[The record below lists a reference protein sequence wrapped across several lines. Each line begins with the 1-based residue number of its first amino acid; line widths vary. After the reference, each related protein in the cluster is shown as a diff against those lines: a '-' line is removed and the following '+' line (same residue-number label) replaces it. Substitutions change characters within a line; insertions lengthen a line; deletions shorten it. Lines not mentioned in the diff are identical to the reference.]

1 MSMRYDA
8 IVVGAGTAGA
18 ILAARLSEDSQ
29 RSVLLLEAGP
39 DYPDLERLPEEVK
52 FGGYMETHTPQLR
65 GPGGHPMV
73 LLTSDYNWKLT
84 ARATPTAPPMPV
96 ARGKVTGGSS
106 AINRAGFHRGT
117 PQDYDAWASQG
128 NDQWSFERVLTYFR
142 KIETDPDFHDDFH
155 GTDGPIV
162 IDRARPENRDALQS
176 ALYNAGRAAGF
187 PDCPDQNHPDATGVG
202 PGCRNLA
209 RGIRLSTAL
218 TYLDPARHRLN
229 LTIRPNCTVHSILFD
244 GKRATGVRVESG
256 GETFSVSGD
265 EIILSGGAVAS
276 PQLLMLS
283 GIGPADHLKSLGIPV
298 LQDLPGVGQN
308 LKDHPKV
315 WLTWHNRTNQRFSGA
330 GGVALRF
337 SAPDSSFRNDL
348 LISMDSFAY
357 PRANPLVTD
366 DIHRKGDE
374 VGLPRVEMAV
384 AVTRPLSSGEVRLTS
399 TDPTVQPY
407 LDYNYLAD
415 SYDLQRMRHGVY
427 QALQL
432 AEHADF
438 RQLIGDRI
446 EPTEADLA
454 SEGSLD
460 AWMLREATTYSHIS
474 CTCKMGPA
482 SDHMAVV
489 DQSGKVRGIDGLRVA
504 DASIMPDLV
513 AAAINPTVM
522 VIGEHIADLVRQ
534 G

>member
-1 MSMRYDA
+1 MAMRYDS

-18 ILAARLSEDSQ
+18 ILAARLSEDPQ

-39 DYPDLERLPEEVK
+39 DYPDLDRLPDDVK
-52 FGGYMETHTPQLR
+52 FGGYMQTHTPQLR

-73 LLTSDYNWKLT
+73 LLTSENNWQLT
-84 ARATPTAPPMPV
+84 ARATATAPPMPV
-96 ARGKVTGGSS
+96 ARGKITGGSS

-128 NDQWSFERVLTYFR
+128 NDQWSFQQLLPYFR
-142 KIETDPDFHDDFH
+142 MIETDPDFHDDFH
-155 GTDGPIV
+155 GTEGPII
-162 IDRARPENRDALQS
+162 IDRARPENRDPVQA
-176 ALYNAGRAAGF
+176 ALYASGRAAGF

-218 TYLDPARHRLN
+218 THLDPARHRLN
-229 LTIRPNCTVHSILFD
+229 LTIRPKCTVHSILFD
-244 GKRATGVRVESG
+244 GKRATGVLVESG
-256 GETFSVSGD
+256 GETFSVHGD

-298 LQDLPGVGQN
+298 LHDLPGVGQN

-315 WLTWHNRTNQRFSGA
+315 WVTWENRENQRFSGA

-337 SAPDSSFRNDL
+337 TAPSSPFKNDL

-357 PRANPLVTD
+357 PRANPLLTD
-366 DIHRKGDE
+366 DIHRTGDE

-384 AVTRPLSSGEVRLTS
+384 AVTRPASSGELRLTS
-399 TDPTVQPY
+399 TDPTVQPH
-407 LDYNYLAD
+407 LDYNYLAEPFD
-415 SYDLQRMRHGVY
+415 RQRLRHGVRL
-427 QALQL
+427 ALQL
-432 AEHADF
+432 AEHEDF
-438 RQLIGDRI
+438 RRLIGDRI
-446 EPTEADLA
+446 EPTDGDLA
-454 SEGSLD
+454 SDDAMD

-482 SDHMAVV
+482 SDPMAVV
-489 DQSGKVRGIDGLRVA
+489 DQSGRVHGLDGLRVA

-522 VIGEHIADLVRQ
+522 VIGEHIADLIRQ
-534 G
+534 K